1 MSDRSIKKSFRC
13 NELYQIIIDAGK
25 KVYKF
30 STDTDVI
37 LFGLR
42 LVRSKIK
49 SNLKLPEDEEEVT
62 EDPLVLKKEGGSID
76 LKKGSVGAEWL
87 QEWKKKNLK
96 EAGF

>member
-30 STDTDVI
+30 KTDTDVI

-62 EDPLVLKKEGGSID
+62 EDPLELRKEGGSID
-76 LKKGSVGAEWL
+76 IDKGMSGHDFL

-96 EAGF
+96 HLGY

>member
-1 MSDRSIKKSFRC
+1 MSDRVIKKSFRC

-30 STDTDVI
+30 NTDTDVI

-42 LVRSKIK
+42 LVRNKIK

-62 EDPLVLKKEGGSID
+62 EDPLKLKKGGSID
-76 LKKGSVGAEWL
+76 LTKGGASYDFL
-87 QEWKKKNLK
+87 QDWKKNNL
-96 EAGF
+96 AGRNL